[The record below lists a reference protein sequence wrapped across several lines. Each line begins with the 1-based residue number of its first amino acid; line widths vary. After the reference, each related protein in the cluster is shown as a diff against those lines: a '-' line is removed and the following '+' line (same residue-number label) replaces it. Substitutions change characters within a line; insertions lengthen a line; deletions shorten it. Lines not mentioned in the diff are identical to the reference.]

1 MRETE
6 YDFVGGVVVFYFLA
20 TFPGFIFMPSYPLF
34 KKKKT
39 KKVKDEKDGIFLS
52 CYME

>member
-1 MRETE
+1 MILLL
-6 YDFVGGVVVFYFLA
+6 VVWCFTFWPLLQVSFLCLL
-20 TFPGFIFMPSYPLF
+20 TLYL
-34 KKKKT
+34 KKKKKKA